1 MLFTA
6 TQPIT
11 PELVVAI
18 EDAVRAQD
26 AFAQVRVDA
35 GRGLIR
41 IDGRLDPQAALQSL
55 ALAGCHVQDGMR
67 RAHGANECC
76 GGCS

>member
-6 TQPIT
+6 IHPIT

-18 EDAVRAQD
+18 EDAVHAQD

-35 GRGLIR
+35 ERGLIR
-41 IDGRLDPQAALQSL
+41 IEGRLDPQVALHSL
-55 ALAGCHVQDGMR
+55 ALAGCRVQDGMR

>member
-6 TQPIT
+6 IQPIT
-11 PELVVAI
+11 PELLVAI
-18 EDAVRAQD
+18 EDAVRGQD
-26 AFAQVRVDA
+26 PSAIVRVDP

-41 IDGRLDPQAALQSL
+41 IDGRLDPQSALQTL
-55 ALAGCHVQDGMR
+55 AAAGCRVQDGMR

-76 GGCS
+76 GGCG